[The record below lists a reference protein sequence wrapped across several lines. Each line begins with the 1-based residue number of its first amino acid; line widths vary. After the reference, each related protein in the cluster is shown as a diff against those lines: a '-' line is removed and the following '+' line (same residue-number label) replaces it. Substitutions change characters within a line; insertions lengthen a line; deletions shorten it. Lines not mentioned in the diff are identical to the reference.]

1 MSRPGTYRPLTVADG
16 IRASAGRTPRAVAVR
31 EGQRVLRYEELR
43 DRMHRVGHAALG
55 GLGLS
60 PGDHVAILAPNRLE
74 YLELV
79 CGLAGVGIA
88 PATVSPRSSHEE
100 AHHIVADAD
109 ARVLFADPSLEP
121 LARGVGDELG
131 IPVVVLDARYE
142 ALLASA
148 AASRPAVE
156 PEEWDTMVVHY
167 TSGTTGEPKGV
178 LVPHRS
184 RTLNYLA
191 MAAEYGC
198 YGPRDHA
205 LAVAPLYHGAGL
217 AFALAGVFLGGQTTI
232 LPRFDPE
239 RVLESLQTGELTSVF
254 LVPTHF
260 HALFSLGDE
269 RVAQAGRGGLR
280 TVISNAA
287 PLSQAMKERI
297 VAAWGPDRLFE
308 CYGSTEG
315 GIVSNLPPADQLRK
329 PGSVGLPFPAT
340 EVRLLDDEGHAVAV
354 GEVGELYSRSPY
366 LFRGYHK
373 RPEATAATLRDGWFT
388 AGDLARCDDEG
399 YLYLVDRKGDK
410 IITGGFNVFPREVEE
425 VLMRHPG
432 VAEAAVYGLPDE
444 RWGEAIHAAVTAD
457 GPPPSTEELRAFCA
471 ARLSGY
477 KVPKRISFVKT
488 LPTSA
493 AGKILKTEL
502 RTMARSP
509 ASPSPAEAP

>member
-1 MSRPGTYRPLTVADG
+1 VSRPTTYRPLTVADG

-31 EGQRVLRYEELR
+31 EGERALRYEELR

-55 GLGLS
+55 GFGLS

-74 YLELV
+74 YVELV

-100 AHHIVADAD
+100 TRHVVADAD
-109 ARVLFADPSLEP
+109 ARLLFADPSLEL
-121 LARGVGDELG
+121 LARAVGDELG
-131 IPVVVLDARYE
+131 IPVVVLDEGYE
-142 ALLASA
+142 ALLATA

-198 YGPRDHA
+198 YGPRDQA
-205 LAVAPLYHGAGL
+205 LAVAPLYGGAGL
-217 AFALAGVFLGGQTTI
+217 SFALAGLFLGGQTTI

-239 RVLESLQTGELTSVF
+239 PVLESLQTGELTSVF

-260 HALFSLGDE
+260 HALFSLGDD
-269 RVAQAGRGGLR
+269 RVARAGHGRFK

-340 EVRLLDDEGHAVAV
+340 EVRLLDDDGHAVEV

-366 LFRGYHK
+366 LFSGYHN

-388 AGDLARCDDEG
+388 AGDLARHDEEG

-444 RWGEAIHAAVTAD
+444 RWGEAIHAAVTVEGRA
-457 GPPPSTEELRAFCA
+457 PSTEELRAFCA
-471 ARLSGY
+471 ERLSGY
-477 KVPKRISFVKT
+477 KVPKQVEVIDA
-488 LPTSA
+488 LPRNA
-493 AGKILKTEL
+493 AGKVMRRSL
-502 RTMARSP
+502 RA
-509 ASPSPAEAP
+509 AGAPGAG